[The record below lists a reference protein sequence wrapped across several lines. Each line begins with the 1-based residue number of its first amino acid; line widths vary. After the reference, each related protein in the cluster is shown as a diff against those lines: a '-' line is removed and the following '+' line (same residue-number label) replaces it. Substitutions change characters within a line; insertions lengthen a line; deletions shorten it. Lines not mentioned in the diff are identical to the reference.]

1 MRELI
6 RSPYAKIFLSG
17 LLVFIVAA
25 FFSVGYHQP
34 DEHFQILEFC
44 NYKLGRSPATDL
56 AMEFKTQSRPTLQ
69 PYLAY
74 VIIKSLNAIGIENP
88 FTWAF
93 VLRLLTAISAWFVIC
108 KLSLLFISDF
118 VTEKGKKIFIQMSLL
133 LWFVPYLC
141 VRFSSENL
149 SAITLL
155 YAIYFLLSY
164 LKQSSKPKIAVL
176 VLTGLLLGFS
186 FFFRFQIA
194 SAIIGLIAWMIFIK
208 KMSWKEISVIAGAG
222 IVSMAICVFLDH
234 QFYGTWEITPYNY
247 FHYNFIEG
255 KLAGSGIDPWWSYF
269 QFFIIQAVPPISIVL
284 LVSFIIGVYKKPTS
298 VFSFCIIPF
307 LIFHILIGHK
317 EMRFLFPMLFGFIY
331 LTAIA
336 IDACIVKYKP
346 KAVQYT
352 FIILA
357 VVNIPLLAYRTLA
370 PAQEA
375 MKCYQFLY
383 NYAKD
388 KQVTVLCKERS
399 VYKLVGW
406 EVNFF
411 KSPNVNAV
419 VMKNDDEIINYLHK
433 NNSQNVLIFNE
444 HSTLDTVFNNF
455 PTKRIYCL
463 LPEWMD
469 EFDFNKWEERARLWS
484 IYEISNNS
492 KPN

>member
-6 RSPYAKIFLSG
+6 RSPYAKIFLLG
-17 LLVFIVAA
+17 LLVFITAA
-25 FFSVGYHQP
+25 FFSMGYHQP

-44 NYKLGRSPATDL
+44 NYKLGRSPAADL
-56 AMEFKTQSRPTLQ
+56 ALEFRTQSRPTLQ
-69 PYLAY
+69 PYIAY
-74 VIIKSLNAIGIENP
+74 AIIKGLSTIGIENP

-108 KLSLLFISDF
+108 KLSLLFVNDF
-118 VTEKGKKIFIQMSLL
+118 AAEKGKKIFIQMSLL

-164 LKQSSKPKIAVL
+164 LKQNAQNKIALL

-194 SAIIGLIAWMIFIK
+194 SAIIGLIAWIVFVK
-208 KMSWKEISVIAGAG
+208 KMNWKEISVITVAG
-222 IVSMAICVFLDH
+222 IVSVAICVFLDY
-234 QFYGTWEITPYNY
+234 QFYGTAEITPYNY

-269 QFFIIQAVPPISIVL
+269 QFFIIQAVPPISIL
-284 LVSFIIGVYKKPTS
+284 LLLSFIIGLYKKPTS

-336 IDACIVKYKP
+336 IDAGVVKYKS
-346 KAVQYT
+346 KIMQYA
-352 FIILA
+352 FII
-357 VVNIPLLAYRTLA
+357 VVVINITLLAYRTLA

-375 MKCYQFLY
+375 MKCYEFLY
-383 NYAKD
+383 SYARD

-399 VYKLVGW
+399 IYRLVGW

-419 VMKNDDEIINYLHK
+419 VMKNDDEIVDYLHK

-444 HSTLDTVFNNF
+444 RSTLDTVFNSF
-455 PTKRIYCL
+455 PKKRIYCL

-469 EFDFNKWEERARLWS
+469 KFDFNKWEERARLWS
-484 IYEISNNS
+484 IYEISNNG
-492 KPN
+492 KLN